1 MPNLDHID
9 DTVLALLLLG
19 LHKGDRV
26 WKGMDWDAMERLHE
40 KGLITNPVGTAK
52 SVAFTPEGRKRAE
65 ELFEALFGPQSSDHA
80 PDDGSPEK

>member
-19 LHKGDRV
+19 LHNGDRV

-65 ELFEALFGPQSSDHA
+65 ELFDALFGDDA
-80 PDDGSPEK
+80 PGDGPAEK